1 MSNITNALVEEND
14 LPKRILIVED
24 DPQMA
29 KFINF
34 KLGYLG
40 YEVVGHASNQAT
52 AIQLAKESHPDL
64 ILMDILLENDDD
76 GIETANKILSFTDT
90 PIVYLTAQEDPAIFE
105 RAKITKPFGYLL
117 KPFNDR
123 DLNLVIET
131 ATYRHSQKVKLAQE
145 LEAARSII
153 NSAFVLIITLNNED
167 IILEFNRAAQWVLGY
182 SYDEV
187 HGKKISNILA
197 NQNDLGLIKSE
208 IARGQRSHLEIDFIQ
223 KDGQSMSCL
232 LSLSILRDSHDNNKG
247 ILMIS
252 H

>member
-1 MSNITNALVEEND
+1 MSSVTNALVEEND
-14 LPKRILIVED
+14 LPTRILIVED

-29 KFINF
+29 KFISF

-40 YEVVGHASNQAT
+40 YDVVGHASNESR
-52 AIQLAKESHPDL
+52 AIQLAKELHPDL
-64 ILMDILLENDDD
+64 ILMDILLDNDDD
-76 GIETANKILSFTDT
+76 GIETANKILSFTDIA
-90 PIVYLTAQEDPAIFE
+90 IVYLTAQEDDEIFE

-131 ATYRHSQKVKLAQE
+131 ATFRQSQKAKLSQE
-145 LEAARSII
+145 LEEVRSII
-153 NSAFVLIITLNNED
+153 NSAFVMIITLNNQAE
-167 IILEFNRAAQWVLGY
+167 ILEFNKAAQWVLGY

-187 HGKKISNILA
+187 HGKKIIDYLA

-208 IARGQRSHLEIDFIQ
+208 IARGQRSQLEIKLIQ

-232 LSLSILRDSHDNNKG
+232 LSLSILRDSHDNPCG

>member
-1 MSNITNALVEEND
+1 MSSVTNALVEEND
-14 LPKRILIVED
+14 LPTRILIVED

-29 KFINF
+29 KFISF

-40 YEVVGHASNQAT
+40 YEVVGHASNECG
-52 AIQLAKESHPDL
+52 AIRLAKELHPDL

-76 GIETANKILSFTDT
+76 GIETANKIRSFTDT
-90 PIVYLTAQEDPAIFE
+90 PIVYLTAQEDDAIFE

-131 ATYRHSQKVKLAQE
+131 ATYRQSQKAKLAQE
-145 LEAARSII
+145 LEEARSII
-153 NSAFVLIITLNNED
+153 NSAFVMIITLNNQD
-167 IILEFNRAAQWVLGY
+167 KILEFNRAAQWVLGY

-187 HGKKISNILA
+187 HGKRISDFLA

-208 IARGQRSHLEIDFIQ
+208 IARGQRSQLEIEFIQ

-232 LSLSILRDSHDNNKG
+232 LSLSILRDSHDNPCG
-247 ILMIS
+247 ILLIS